1 MNQMSSA
8 YKTDERVLKKIVND
22 NVKTTDENDQLSL
35 MIYYKS
41 TKTQNLIMKN
51 NKVMQNKRQRTDE
64 WLTVT
69 NVVYKFSCPD
79 EDCQLRK
86 CSYIGATTTTM
97 SRRITM
103 HLNEGAPK
111 AHMQQKHGRRI
122 TRTDFIDNTTIM
134 NESQTNIDCSYTKP
148 SSSKCTTLKSTAS
161 RSQPFASTCTADIR
175 HGEAVQCRTRAMA

>member
-1 MNQMSSA
+1 MNGCS
-8 YKTDERVLKKIVND
+8 KIVND

-35 MIYYKS
+35 MIYYKN
-41 TKTQNLIMKN
+41 TKTRNLIMKN

-111 AHMQQKHGRRI
+111 AHMQQKHRRRI
-122 TRTDFIDNTTIM
+122 TRTDFTDNITIM
-134 NESQTNIDCSYTKP
+134 KRVPDQHRLFI
-148 SSSKCTTLKSTAS
+148 
-161 RSQPFASTCTADIR
+161 
-175 HGEAVQCRTRAMA
+175 HEAVLIKMHDPEINRQQKPTARLHLYC